1 MSTRYTK
8 TSNHEFDTAQ
18 GYEGA
23 SAPEDF
29 TIPACTIEDV
39 DKAVHKLFDKEIPLY
54 YLIGKETR
62 RIPVIFATGER
73 FAILR
78 RKQPL
83 RDENSVVILPL
94 ISIMRTGVD
103 QKPGIGNGPQQTL
116 PQVIKRR
123 LSKEDPRYQKVLNK
137 LGFESQYDLES
148 GASPGTTRAGSP
160 KGVDGTRRRTFAIDG
175 DLKNSGNVLRSRLNN
190 NLVETIEIPPVK
202 YYQAT
207 YEITVWT
214 QYTTQ
219 MNDVLSA
226 IMSSYTNMHQR
237 EFRLETDEGYWFV
250 GYVDSAFSPGN
261 NFDEFSTE
269 ERIIRYS
276 FNLAVVAYLIEPD
289 IPGRPVGIR
298 SFVSAPTLDFVVE
311 DTPAL
316 PLPVGGPVPGDV
328 NAYVLQDLDAVDA
341 LLPGQAI
348 GGSPE
353 ASAAMAAT
361 GESGTGAYRASSDA
375 RNPRSSEPP
384 LQKSTSVG
392 TTSSGP
398 GTEIIRRT
406 VVNEQTGERREV
418 LVRVKG
424 RNSRKGETVLRGE
437 IGTTFDDIIS

>member
-1 MSTRYTK
+1 MSTRYSK
-8 TSNHEFDTAQ
+8 TSNHEFDTRQ
-18 GYEGA
+18 GYEG
-23 SAPEDF
+23 STAPEDF
-29 TIPACTIEDV
+29 TIPSCTIEDV
-39 DKAVHKLFDKEIPLY
+39 DKAVFNLFEKDIPLY

-78 RKQPL
+78 RRQPL

-94 ISIMRTGVD
+94 ISIMRTSVD
-103 QKPGIGNGPQQTL
+103 QKPSIGNGPQQTL

-123 LSKEDPRYQKVLNK
+123 LSKEDPKYQRLLNK
-137 LGFESQYDLES
+137 LGLKNDSVL
-148 GASPGTTRAGSP
+148 GAE
-160 KGVDGTRRRTFAIDG
+160 DTRRTTEGTD
-175 DLKNSGNVLRSRLNN
+175 DYLKESGNVLRSVLNN

-202 YYQAT
+202 YYQAS

-214 QYTTQ
+214 QYTAQ
-219 MNDVLSA
+219 MNDVLSS

-237 EFRLETDEGYWFV
+237 EFRLETEKGYWFV

-261 NFDEFSTE
+261 NFDEFSSE

-276 FNLAVVAYLIEPD
+276 FSLDVVAYLIEPD
-289 IPGRPVGIR
+289 IPGRPIGIR
-298 SFVSAPTLDFVVE
+298 SFVSAPTLEFVVE

-316 PLPVGGPVPGDV
+316 PLSIGGPVSGDV
-328 NAYVLQDLDAVDA
+328 DAYVLQDLDAVDA
-341 LLPGQAI
+341 LLPGQAV
-348 GGSPE
+348 GSSAT
-353 ASAAMAAT
+353 ASAAMAAN

-375 RNPRSSEPP
+375 RNPQSSEPP

-406 VVNEQTGERREV
+406 IVDEQTGDRKEV

-437 IGTTFDDIIS
+437 IGTTLEDIVS

>member
-1 MSTRYTK
+1 MSTRYSK
-8 TSNHEFDTAQ
+8 TSNHEFDTRQ
-18 GYEGA
+18 GYEG
-23 SAPEDF
+23 STAPEDF
-29 TIPACTIEDV
+29 TIPSCTIEDV
-39 DKAVHKLFDKEIPLY
+39 DKAVFNLFEKDIPLY

-78 RKQPL
+78 RRQPL

-94 ISIMRTGVD
+94 ISIMRTSVD
-103 QKPGIGNGPQQTL
+103 QKPSIGNGPQQTL

-123 LSKEDPRYQKVLNK
+123 LSKEDPKYQRLLNK
-137 LGFESQYDLES
+137 LGLKNDGEL
-148 GASPGTTRAGSP
+148 GAE
-160 KGVDGTRRRTFAIDG
+160 DTRRTTEGID
-175 DLKNSGNVLRSRLNN
+175 DYLKESGNVLRSVLNN

-202 YYQAT
+202 YYQAS
-207 YEITVWT
+207 YEIIVWT
-214 QYTTQ
+214 QYTAQ
-219 MNDVLSA
+219 MNDVLSS

-237 EFRLETDEGYWFV
+237 EFRLETEKGYWFV

-261 NFDEFSTE
+261 NFDEFSSE

-276 FNLAVVAYLIEPD
+276 FNLDVVAYLIEPD
-289 IPGRPVGIR
+289 IPGRPVGVR
-298 SFVSAPTLDFVVE
+298 SFVSAPTLEFVVE

-316 PLPVGGPVPGDV
+316 PLSVGGPVSADV
-328 NAYVLQDLDAVDA
+328 DAYVLQDLDAVDA
-341 LLPGQAI
+341 LLPGQAV
-348 GGSPE
+348 GSSST
-353 ASAAMAAT
+353 ASAAMAAN

-375 RNPRSSEPP
+375 RNPQSSEPP

-398 GTEIIRRT
+398 GTEVIRRAIID
-406 VVNEQTGERREV
+406 EQTGDRKEV

-437 IGTTFDDIIS
+437 IGTTLEDIVS